1 MALRPPPR
9 SSVADKMPGCIE
21 LFLPLSGV
29 QVSRENLSRQVHV
42 KWSDTNQE
50 RSTRTDGNYNPLYSC
65 IYDENSPNI
74 GLALHF
80 RSDQTAESFEQTILN
95 LSIPPSFSWTQP
107 RSSGHVYDVT
117 DTGADGKQYKA
128 IAVFRSRLGYTCADL
143 YYLYR
148 DTDYIY
154 DHAQQRVRFPRMAQT
169 DYVSSHVDQ
178 LYRAERAVLFSHC
191 EKKVGGMVVECDG
204 EGSLRAFMGA
214 ITPYELVFSR
224 RAASLLTKGKGLFG
238 GKKSKKGD
246 VEVQLWRRGTA
257 IQLAARWVDDDVQ
270 DQWITFPVPGGT
282 LDPSKDSNQACFP
295 TVVYSRGTV
304 LDMANIVSRSPKGS
318 NMARR
323 EGVVTITF
331 KSVRGMSFAC
341 LPF

>member
-1 MALRPPPR
+1 
-9 SSVADKMPGCIE
+9 
-21 LFLPLSGV
+21 
-29 QVSRENLSRQVHV
+29 
-42 KWSDTNQE
+42 
-50 RSTRTDGNYNPLYSC
+50 
-65 IYDENSPNI
+65 
-74 GLALHF
+74 
-80 RSDQTAESFEQTILN
+80 
-95 LSIPPSFSWTQP
+95 
-107 RSSGHVYDVT
+107 
-117 DTGADGKQYKA
+117 
-128 IAVFRSRLGYTCADL
+128 
-143 YYLYR
+143 
-148 DTDYIY
+148 
-154 DHAQQRVRFPRMAQT
+154 MAQT